1 MASALVGAA
10 GSYFAAKESAS
21 AARAAA
27 AAQERIARENIAFQK
42 DMYNQN
48 VERMDPWVQ
57 YGSEQRNAL
66 AELMP
71 SLTSRYDMAKYQAG
85 PEYQNIMAQTDRE
98 RKALEA
104 KSSASG
110 MYGSGTMA
118 NQLQSNAAYLGQQGY
133 QQGLQNYEGQNRS
146 IYDMLNTGSNVGLL
160 AAGQQGTYGTQ
171 LGNQVGQS
179 MSNIGNAQAQ
189 SAIGQGQAWGG
200 MSQNLGNIGMNYL
213 AQRDQYNQLSKALSG
228 VPGYQPQQRQ
238 PDQLEQGW
246 NSLLST
252 VGDWFRPSQ
261 PTNQGF
267 ANDLSSMYMPTNQY
281 TQNSYFG
288 PTF

>member
-1 MASALVGAA
+1 MASAAVGAA

-57 YGSEQRNAL
+57 YGGEQRNAL

-71 SLTSRYDMAKYQAG
+71 SLTSRYDMAKYMGG
-85 PEYQNIMAQTDRE
+85 PEYQNTMAQTDRE
-98 RKALEA
+98 RNALMA

-133 QQGLQNYEGQNRS
+133 QQGLQNYETQNRS
-146 IYDMLNTGSNVGLL
+146 IYDMLNTASNVGAN
-160 AAGQQGTYGTQ
+160 AAIQQGGYGTQ

-200 MSQNLGNIGMNYL
+200 AMKSMGNIGMNYL
-213 AQRDQYNQLSKALSG
+213 AQRDLYNQRAG
-228 VPGYQPQQRQ
+228 MVPGQPVQRE
-238 PDQLEQGW
+238 PDILERGW
-246 NSLLST
+246 NSLVDT
-252 VGDWFRPSQ
+252 VGGWFRPEAQGQTFMS
-261 PTNQGF
+261 PTYYSLGGGRLVYQG
-267 ANDLSSMYMPTNQY
+267 
-281 TQNSYFG
+281 
-288 PTF
+288 